1 MNITID
7 ISDFKKK
14 LETFSEKENEKFIR
28 KTINDI
34 LFSVRNYA
42 IKDSKGMASEFTIRN
57 KGLVKKHIRVKKA
70 FGITG
75 YFGSVKSNRFS
86 GWVEQQYGKRTK
98 REIKVHTRNARGS
111 SGKRKLAARYRRNY
125 SGIKNMLDSRISNMT
140 GSYTQMIAANLA
152 MLRRKKESGPIKI
165 PVQFGKRKPGIYNL
179 LKSGKTKVMEIFE
192 TKQPKKN
199 TWATDIILRY
209 IATGQAEKIV
219 IKNIEKVL
227 KKQNA

>member
-42 IKDSKGMASEFTIRN
+42 VKDSKGISAEFTIRD
-57 KGLVKKHIRVKKA
+57 KGLVRSHIKVQKA
-70 FGITG
+70 LGITG
-75 YFGSVKSNRFS
+75 YFGSVKSTRFS

-98 REIKVHTRNARGS
+98 REIKVHTRNARGP
-111 SGKRKLAARYRRNY
+111 SGRRKLNVKYKRNY
-125 SGIKNMLDSRISNMT
+125 TGIRNMLNSNISNMT

-179 LKSGKTKVMEIFE
+179 FKSGKTKAMVIFE
-192 TKQPKKN
+192 PKQPKRKA
-199 TWATDIILRY
+199 WATNIILRY
-209 IATGQAEKIV
+209 LISGQAEKIV
-219 IKNIEKVL
+219 IKNIKKVL
-227 KKQNA
+227 KK